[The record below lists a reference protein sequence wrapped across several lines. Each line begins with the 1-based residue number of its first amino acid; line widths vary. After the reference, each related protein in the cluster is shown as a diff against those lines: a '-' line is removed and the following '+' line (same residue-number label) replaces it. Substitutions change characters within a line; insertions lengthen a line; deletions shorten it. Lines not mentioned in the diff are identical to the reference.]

1 MNIQSR
7 SEERSL
13 ALHGEIARKLRRN
26 PALWQIPDGNLLKW
40 KERRAAQSSAL
51 CEWENIMKT
60 LSHEE
65 MLSFLESETED
76 AVRLRSSSP
85 FTGILSHVERAN
97 IFAFFSNLE
106 EVEKVRE

>member
-1 MNIQSR
+1 
-7 SEERSL
+7 
-13 ALHGEIARKLRRN
+13 
-26 PALWQIPDGNLLKW
+26 
-40 KERRAAQSSAL
+40 
-51 CEWENIMKT
+51 MKT

-106 EVEKVRE
+106 EVEKVRG